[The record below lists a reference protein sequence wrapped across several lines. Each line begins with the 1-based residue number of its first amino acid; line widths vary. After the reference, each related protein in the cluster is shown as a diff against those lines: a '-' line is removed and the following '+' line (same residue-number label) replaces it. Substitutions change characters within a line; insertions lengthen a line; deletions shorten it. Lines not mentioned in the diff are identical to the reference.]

1 MNMILLVTELIFIVS
16 SVNKENVLVVTHR
29 NIEDFFSK
37 LDWGHSARQ
46 QLVKTSLMAS
56 RSPLEHLKLFE
67 KIICQIFEETA
78 DLKYLSRNFDFLW

>member
-37 LDWGHSARQ
+37 LDWGHSGRQ
-46 QLVKTSLMAS
+46 QLVKTSLLAS
-56 RSPLEHLKLFE
+56 RSHLEYLKLFE
-67 KIICQIFEETA
+67 KIICNIFEETT
-78 DLKYLSRNFDFLW
+78 DLKYLSKNIGFLW